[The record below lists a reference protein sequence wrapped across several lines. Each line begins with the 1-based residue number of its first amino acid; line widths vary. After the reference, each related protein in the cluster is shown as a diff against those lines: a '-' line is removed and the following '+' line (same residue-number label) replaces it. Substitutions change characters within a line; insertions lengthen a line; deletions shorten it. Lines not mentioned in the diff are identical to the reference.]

1 MERNRRVNWYGVL
14 FFFKCRTHVKIPFLC
29 TVDGGV
35 SGWGEWSRCD
45 KLCQPGRM
53 TRQKKC
59 DNPKPKC
66 GGKQCDLK
74 ILQKEIK
81 ECNYCPGNKPYPVL
95 QCAIFLT
102 TCK

>member
-1 MERNRRVNWYGVL
+1 MAYCLL
-14 FFFKCRTHVKIPFLC
+14 FKPQNISESFLEMVFFKMPFLC

-35 SGWGEWSRCD
+35 SGWGEWSCCD

-53 TRQKKC
+53 TRQKEC

-74 ILQKEIK
+74 ILQKETK
-81 ECNYCPGNKPYPVL
+81 ECNYCPGNKPYLVL